1 MDKLEYTIALKF
13 KGFSDEKIRDFFR
26 FFNTLNKYFD
36 ADDAFDHLNEIYQIY
51 SDELENKKQEIK
63 DLLDEVSVSLNSDN
77 AKQYKEIT
85 NCTFDAEIGF
95 KGMQDFIKSAVANGI
110 KTYATVVTGFENTD
124 INVENCEKL
133 ATSLGAIFRVREYLN
148 EGYS

>member
-51 SDELENKKQEIK
+51 SDDLENKIQEINEIDERIKELTPKKVK
-63 DLLDEVSVSLNSDN
+63 DSEEES
-77 AKQYKEIT
+77 Y
-85 NCTFDAEIGF
+85 
-95 KGMQDFIKSAVANGI
+95 
-110 KTYATVVTGFENTD
+110 
-124 INVENCEKL
+124 
-133 ATSLGAIFRVREYLN
+133 N
-148 EGYS
+148 EEESYS